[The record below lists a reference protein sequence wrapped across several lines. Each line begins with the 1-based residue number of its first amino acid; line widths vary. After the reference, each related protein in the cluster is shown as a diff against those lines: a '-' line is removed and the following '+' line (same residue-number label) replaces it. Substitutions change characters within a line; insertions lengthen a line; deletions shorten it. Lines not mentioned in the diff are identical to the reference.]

1 MSTSKGIGRKNQ
13 GTSRRDFIKTAA
25 VAAGAA
31 GALSACDSAATSR
44 STAESKGLRI
54 QMAGYDFDRV
64 AALIDGRVP
73 IEGAEVSFEVS
84 SVGEMNV
91 HVFSGPQTREVTEIG
106 LHPFML
112 AYANDGFRDYSLIP
126 VFPLRTFRHK
136 SVFVRTDRGIKGP
149 QDLRGK
155 KIATPGYSSSSLTW
169 IRGTFKEEYGLEPR
183 DVEWI
188 VTSKASAGGK
198 ASKQENILPKGVSI
212 SEGPEGKDESDL
224 LVAGDVDAL
233 FHAAEPRAYMEGNPI
248 VGRLFPDYRKA
259 ERAYFAKTGIF
270 PIMHPVAIRNDV
282 IENNPWFA
290 GGCVRGLFAG
300 QTADVRLLAAQ
311 RLVQNYAPV
320 DRAGARGN
328 PRAHG

>member
-13 GTSRRDFIKTAA
+13 GTSRRGFIKTAA

-73 IEGAEVSFEVS
+73 IEGAEVSFEVP

-126 VFPLRTFRHK
+126 ASRCARSGTRAFSSAP
-136 SVFVRTDRGIKGP
+136 
-149 QDLRGK
+149 
-155 KIATPGYSSSSLTW
+155 IA
-169 IRGTFKEEYGLEPR
+169 
-183 DVEWI
+183 
-188 VTSKASAGGK
+188 
-198 ASKQENILPKGVSI
+198 ASKVPKI
-212 SEGPEGKDESDL
+212 
-224 LVAGDVDAL
+224 
-233 FHAAEPRAYMEGNPI
+233 
-248 VGRLFPDYRKA
+248 
-259 ERAYFAKTGIF
+259 
-270 PIMHPVAIRNDV
+270 
-282 IENNPWFA
+282 
-290 GGCVRGLFAG
+290 C
-300 QTADVRLLAAQ
+300 
-311 RLVQNYAPV
+311 
-320 DRAGARGN
+320 GARRLQRRVIH
-328 PRAHG
+328 RAP

>member
-31 GALSACDSAATSR
+31 GALSACDSAATLR

-212 SEGPEGKDESDL
+212 SEGPEGQRRIRPTSRRRRGCSVPCRRAAGVYGRQSNCRAALSGLPQGGTRVLREDRHLSDH
-224 LVAGDVDAL
+224 AL
-233 FHAAEPRAYMEGNPI
+233 GC
-248 VGRLFPDYRKA
+248 
-259 ERAYFAKTGIF
+259 
-270 PIMHPVAIRNDV
+270 HP
-282 IENNPWFA
+282 E
-290 GGCVRGLFAG
+290 
-300 QTADVRLLAAQ
+300 
-311 RLVQNYAPV
+311 
-320 DRAGARGN
+320 
-328 PRAHG
+328 